1 MNGSCG
7 PEFPSNLVNSPKPDI
22 PALRSIGHIGLSAAF
37 RSNAAFLSSTA
48 GTVRQNELETGRA
61 GFVASPYD
69 KTLPIQVL

>member
-48 GTVRQNELETGRA
+48 GTSLKMRQTAL
-61 GFVASPYD
+61 SD
-69 KTLPIQVL
+69 KVDGQAANP